1 VKPSTPLQTCRI
13 ALLGA
18 ESTGKTALAQGIQA
32 HFQAQGIST
41 ALVPEYLRTWCDAAG
56 RTPRPEEQLG
66 IAQEHARQALGAC
79 AAEGV
84 DSEKGPQRGQFLP
97 DSPRRLLA
105 PTEARLLVADTT
117 PLMVAVYSDFIFGD
131 RSLYPFALEHQRSYD
146 LTLLTGLDLPWVA
159 DGLQRDG
166 AHVREP
172 VDALV
177 RAALDGAGIGY
188 RIIYGSGSARLDNA
202 LFAINSAASCGGIL
216 GTKASFRSENVTSR
230 PWACEKCS
238 DPDCEHRLFSGLL
251 GR

>member
-1 VKPSTPLQTCRI
+1 M

-32 HFQAQGIST
+32 HFQARGLPT

-56 RTPRPEEQLG
+56 RTPRPEEQQG
-66 IAQEHARQALGAC
+66 IAQEHARQL
-79 AAEGV
+79 
-84 DSEKGPQRGQFLP
+84 S
-97 DSPRRLLA
+97 A
-105 PTEARLLVADTT
+105 PTDVRLLVADTT
-117 PLMVAVYSDFIFGD
+117 PLMVAVYSDYLFGD

-177 RAALDGAGIGY
+177 RAALDGAGISY
-188 RIIYGSGSARLDNA
+188 RIVYGSGTARLDNA
-202 LFAINSAASCGGIL
+202 LFAINSAATCGGI
-216 GTKASFRSENVTSR
+216 KNAQAIFRSENVTSR

-238 DPDCEHRLFSGLL
+238 DPDCEHKLFSGLL
-251 GR
+251 RG

>member
-1 VKPSTPLQTCRI
+1 MNPSSPLQTCRM

-32 HFQAQGIST
+32 HFQARGIPT

-56 RTPRPEEQLG
+56 RTPRPEEQQG
-66 IAQEHARQALGAC
+66 IAQEHARQL
-79 AAEGV
+79 
-84 DSEKGPQRGQFLP
+84 S
-97 DSPRRLLA
+97 A
-105 PTEARLLVADTT
+105 PTDVRLLVADTT

-131 RSLYPFALEHQRSYD
+131 RSLYPFALEHQRSYH

-177 RAALDGAGIGY
+177 RAALDGAGISY
-188 RIIYGSGSARLDNA
+188 RIVYGSGTARLDNA
-202 LFAINSAASCGGIL
+202 LFAINSAATCGGI
-216 GTKASFRSENVTSR
+216 KNAQAIFRSENVTSR

-238 DPDCEHRLFSGLL
+238 DPDCEHKLFSGLL
-251 GR
+251 RG

>member
-1 VKPSTPLQTCRI
+1 MNPPPPLRI

-32 HFQAQGIST
+32 HFQARGIPT

-56 RTPRPEEQLG
+56 RTPRPEEQQG
-66 IAQEHARQALGAC
+66 IAQEHARQL
-79 AAEGV
+79 
-84 DSEKGPQRGQFLP
+84 S
-97 DSPRRLLA
+97 A
-105 PTEARLLVADTT
+105 PTDVRLLVADTT
-117 PLMVAVYSDFIFGD
+117 PLMVAVYSDYLFGD
-131 RSLYPFALEHQRSYD
+131 RSLYPFALEHQRSYH

-177 RAALDGAGIGY
+177 RAALDGAGISY
-188 RIIYGSGSARLDNA
+188 RIVYGSGTARLDNA
-202 LFAINSAASCGGIL
+202 LFAITSAATCGGI
-216 GTKASFRSENVTSR
+216 KNAQAIFRSENVTSR

-238 DPDCEHRLFSGLL
+238 DPDCEHKLFSGLL
-251 GR
+251 RG